1 MRHLATTL
9 YVLGVRLTS
18 TLENAVQRRAKG
30 DSERGSV
37 TIEQVAWAV
46 AIIAIVAIAA
56 AAIRAYI
63 TTQVGRLG

>member
-9 YVLGVRLTS
+9 YVLGLRLTS
-18 TLENAVQRRAKG
+18 TLENAVQRRANG

>member
-9 YVLGVRLTS
+9 SVLGVRLIS
-18 TLENAVQRRAKG
+18 TLENAVQRRIGG

>member
-1 MRHLATTL
+1 MRHLATSL
-9 YVLGVRLTS
+9 YILGVRLTS
-18 TLENAVQRRAKG
+18 TLENAVHRRANA

>member
-18 TLENAVQRRAKG
+18 TLENAVQRRATG

>member
-18 TLENAVQRRAKG
+18 TLENTVQRRAKG

-37 TIEQVAWAV
+37 TIEQVIWAG
-46 AIIAIVAIAA
+46 ASRRCRHECAA
-56 AAIRAYI
+56 DISSDPA
-63 TTQVGRLG
+63 G

>member
-1 MRHLATTL
+1 MRHLATSF

-18 TLENAVQRRAKG
+18 TLENTVQRRIGG

>member
-9 YVLGVRLTS
+9 YVLGVRLTN
-18 TLENAVQRRAKG
+18 TLEDAVQRRTNG

-56 AAIRAYI
+56 AANRAYI